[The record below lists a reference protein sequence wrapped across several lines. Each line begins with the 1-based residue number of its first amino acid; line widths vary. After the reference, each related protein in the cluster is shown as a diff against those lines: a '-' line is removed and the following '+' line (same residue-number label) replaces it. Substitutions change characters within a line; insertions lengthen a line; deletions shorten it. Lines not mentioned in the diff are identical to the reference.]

1 MKLVGLLSWFDEP
14 PHDIERCIRSFH
26 ACGMSHLVA
35 VDGAYGLFPDARP
48 VSDSRQHETIA
59 AVCNELA
66 IDLRLFLPPD
76 VWATETEKR
85 AMLFEIAELQFDT
98 TAEDWFVVIDADEY
112 VPDPVD
118 LRPLLAPIS
127 YVAADLHVD
136 EPSGGGNPAQSFDIR
151 KLFRALPGLTVC
163 FNHHTYAAGDTVLW
177 GYGQVESADLSQ
189 VTVRHMTN
197 LRPAKRRVVKE
208 TYYRDRETHGL
219 EAANVC
225 FKCGAE
231 GTVKLRSGFT
241 YDPGRDKLRSN
252 HHLACAKHARMLQYR
267 NRNALPKI
275 LAALTEN
282 ADIFDAD
289 LIAGRLAAHLAA
301 HGEDIARAFGE
312 TNDTL
317 PALLR
322 QALLDAQRG

>member
-1 MKLVGLLSWFDEP
+1 MKLVGILCWFDEP
-14 PHDIERCIRSFH
+14 PHDLERCLRSFH
-26 ACGMSHLVA
+26 ACGMTHLVA
-35 VDGAYGLFPDARP
+35 VDGAYGLFPDAHP
-48 VSDSRQHETIA
+48 VSDSTQHQTIA
-59 AVCNELA
+59 AVCDELH
-66 IDLRLFLPPD
+66 IDLRMYLPPK
-76 VWATETEKR
+76 VWDTETDKR
-85 AMLFEIAELQFDT
+85 AIAFEIGAAEFAT
-98 TAEDWFVVIDADEY
+98 TCDDWFLIVDADEY
-112 VPDPVD
+112 VPQPAD
-118 LRPLLAPIS
+118 LRPLLRP
-127 YVAADLHVD
+127 VTLDAADVHFD
-136 EPSGGGNPAQSFDIR
+136 EPAGGGNPAKTFDIR
-151 KLFRALPGLTVC
+151 KLFRALPGLTVV
-163 FNHHTYAAGDTVLW
+163 FNHHTYVAGDTVLW
-177 GYGQVESADLSQ
+177 GYGQVESADLSH

-208 TYYRDRETHGL
+208 TYYRDREATGI

-252 HHLACAKHARMLQYR
+252 HHLACDKHSRMLQYR
-267 NRNALPKI
+267 NRHALPKI

-282 ADIFDAD
+282 AAIFDAD

-301 HGEDIARAFGE
+301 HGDDIALAFGE
-312 TNDTL
+312 TNNTL